1 MGRFDSLK
9 KFLGIE
15 KFTKYTNEYFDRSN
29 IRSSFYVASIVVV
42 LEFWMICSTLFFQYL
57 GDLNRST
64 SWLVTHLVSYFV
76 LFLSAVVLLI
86 YSILHQKKIV
96 QNRAVWWG
104 IRFVF
109 SIISIAFGIY
119 ISYMDYLKG
128 EQFITLMTM
137 TILVFCFTVWRPLY
151 TIVFLGSSYGIFFAI
166 CNHQIP
172 ASYATKVNLT
182 IVLIIILLSA
192 INAYRQKLSEAKK
205 DEKLEQAHD
214 ILLKLSI
221 SDEVTGIANMN
232 YFRGQALEIM
242 NKKDVDINTLIY
254 LYFDIENFKM
264 LNQKYGFWEGNTF
277 LKNFA
282 DILKETFEDSIHAHF
297 SNDNFVVLTKDIK
310 IKDKVLS
317 ICKRVSEFDYDIK
330 LGIKVG
336 AYKPINREV
345 LPLIAC
351 DHARYACNTIKKHYN
366 LAYCLYDQNMALNF
380 QKKQYIINNFDAA
393 IQNEYI
399 KVFYQPV
406 VNASNGKMCGLEAL
420 ARWDDPKY
428 GFLSPAD
435 FIPVLEEY
443 RQIHKLDKCIWETVC
458 RDIQNVSSQGMHPI
472 PVSLNFSRLDFELM
486 DTATVLEELVE
497 KYKVNKHDLH
507 IEITESA
514 LTDDMGVLQ
523 SSINKLKEDGFSLW
537 LDDFG
542 SGYSSLNVL
551 KDYSFDVLKI
561 DMNFLSSFDSNEKS
575 KIILNMIIDL
585 ASSLGMYSLTEGVET
600 EEEADFLARVGCGRL
615 QGYYFGKP
623 MPLDQIIEKIN
634 NGTYVIKRL
643 V

>member
-1 MGRFDSLK
+1 
-9 KFLGIE
+9 
-15 KFTKYTNEYFDRSN
+15 
-29 IRSSFYVASIVVV
+29 
-42 LEFWMICSTLFFQYL
+42 
-57 GDLNRST
+57 
-64 SWLVTHLVSYFV
+64 
-76 LFLSAVVLLI
+76 
-86 YSILHQKKIV
+86 
-96 QNRAVWWG
+96 
-104 IRFVF
+104 
-109 SIISIAFGIY
+109 
-119 ISYMDYLKG
+119 MDYLKG

-151 TIVFLGSSYGIFFAI
+151 SIVFLGCSYGIFFTI

-205 DEKLEQAHD
+205 DEQLEQAHD

-282 DILKETFEDSIHAHF
+282 DILNETFENSLHAHF
-297 SNDNFVVLTKDIK
+297 SNDNFVVLTKDVK

-336 AYKPINREV
+336 AYKPINREI

-366 LAYCLYDQNMALNF
+366 LVYCLYDQNMALNF
-380 QKKQYIINNFDAA
+380 QKKQYIINNFDDA

-406 VNASNGKMCGLEAL
+406 VNASNVKMCGLEAL
-420 ARWDDPKY
+420 ARWEDPQF

-435 FIPVLEEY
+435 FIQILEEY
-443 RQIHKLDKCIWETVC
+443 YQIHRLDMYIVEQVC
-458 RDIQNVSSQGMHPI
+458 KNIRNAIDRGRKIL
-472 PVSLNFSRLDFELM
+472 PVSLNFSRMDFDYLDLAQE
-486 DTATVLEELVE
+486 VE
-497 KYKVNKHDLH
+497 NCLKKYDVDKSMIH
-507 IEITESA
+507 IEVTEST
-514 LTDDMGVLQ
+514 LSEDD
-523 SSINKLKEDGFSLW
+523 IKLKEELKSFRSQNYALW

-542 SGYSSLNVL
+542 SGYSGLNVL
-551 KDYSFDVLKI
+551 KEFDFDLIKL
-561 DMNFLSSFDSNEKS
+561 DMKFLSNFENNK
-575 KIILNMIIDL
+575 KARPIIKNIINL
-585 ASSLGMYSLTEGVET
+585 AKDLGMQTVTEGVET
-600 EEEADFLARVGCGRL
+600 QEACDFLREIGCEKL
-615 QGYYFGKP
+615 QGFLFSKP
-623 MPLDQIIEKIN
+623 VSLEELEAKIDSGVFEIE
-634 NGTYVIKRL
+634 
-643 V
+643 